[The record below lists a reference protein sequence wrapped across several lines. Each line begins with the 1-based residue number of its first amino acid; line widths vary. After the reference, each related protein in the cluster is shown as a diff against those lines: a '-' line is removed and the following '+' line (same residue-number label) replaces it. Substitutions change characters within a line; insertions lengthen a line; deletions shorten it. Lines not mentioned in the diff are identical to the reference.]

1 MSICPV
7 APRSSSWHASRS
19 VDAHADPGYIFGV
32 VPNLESVG
40 HLKKRFLISAV
51 CMLALLAVS
60 EYSLRRHFFGRT
72 YSYYSTTEVYWED
85 QHTLLLYLPDPLTMW
100 RLRPSIE
107 LSVSE
112 WIRPYG
118 RAPAEPVRHEWT
130 ISTNALG
137 YRTQE
142 FEEEKPNDTLRILC
156 LGDSRTLGEGLEA
169 EETYPDRL
177 SRRLGPNTEV
187 LNLGADGWS
196 AFQGRALLEQEGV
209 HYNPDIVIACFGIN
223 DSDRAWAF
231 LTQHERQHK
240 ARRM

>member
-1 MSICPV
+1 
-7 APRSSSWHASRS
+7 
-19 VDAHADPGYIFGV
+19 
-32 VPNLESVG
+32 
-40 HLKKRFLISAV
+40 
-51 CMLALLAVS
+51 MLALLAVS